1 MLYIC
6 LLHIGTIINI
16 YRYAPKKIYAL
27 QEHSLM
33 NLMVQMDILWPSFRL
48 KVFFKKTIGINV

>member
-27 QEHSLM
+27 QEHSNESNGTNGYFM
-33 NLMVQMDILWPSFRL
+33 AFVSFKSIFQKNDRY
-48 KVFFKKTIGINV
+48 